1 MAELVA
7 DCSRCGSKRI
17 TFDLTQ
23 ENLLGMK
30 HGWQQWYEAFCICRN
45 CQRASIF
52 ILAQAN
58 DPDTSIVHK
67 NGLVKLP
74 GAVNQL
80 MRIEG
85 VVSKKDDAGVEP
97 PQYLPGPIVAA
108 FREGAMCLAVGCYNA
123 AGTMFRLC
131 VDLSTQSLLPAEGTL
146 GLNSK
151 VRRDLGLRLPW
162 LFANNLLP
170 AALHDLSN
178 CIKDDGNDGAHAGTL
193 GKDDAE
199 DLLDF
204 TTALLERLYTEPEV
218 LKLAKDRRNARRA
231 ESKKDA

>member
-17 TFDLTQ
+17 TFDLIQ

-30 HGWQQWYEAFCICRN
+30 HGWQQWYEAFCVCRH
-45 CQRASIF
+45 CRKASIF
-52 ILAQAN
+52 VLAQAI
-58 DPDTSIVHK
+58 DPDKGIVHK
-67 NGLVKLP
+67 NGLVKLT

-85 VVSKKDDAGVEP
+85 IVSRKDDASVEP
-97 PQYLPGPIVAA
+97 PQYLPQAIEAA
-108 FREGAMCLAVGCYNA
+108 FREGAMCLAVSCYNA

-131 VDLSTQSLLPAEGTL
+131 VDLATRSLLPGGEIA

-151 VRRDLGLRLPW
+151 IRRDLGLRLPW
-162 LFANNLLP
+162 LFSNNHLP
-170 AALHDLSN
+170 AALHDLST

-204 TTALLERLYTEPEV
+204 TTALL
-218 LKLAKDRRNARRA
+218 AGC
-231 ESKKDA
+231 